1 MSTKSNKSSVGKPQ
15 AARRNFF
22 IGAGAAVGAAAV
34 VSQTSVGQALIA
46 DVGDAID
53 GKKEGYHLTAHIKKY
68 YQTTLI

>member
-22 IGAGAAVGAAAV
+22 IGAGTTVGAAAV
-34 VSQTSVGQALIA
+34 ASQTSIGQALIA
-46 DVGDAID
+46 DVGNAID
-53 GKKEGYHLTAHIKKY
+53 SKKEGYHLSAHIKKY